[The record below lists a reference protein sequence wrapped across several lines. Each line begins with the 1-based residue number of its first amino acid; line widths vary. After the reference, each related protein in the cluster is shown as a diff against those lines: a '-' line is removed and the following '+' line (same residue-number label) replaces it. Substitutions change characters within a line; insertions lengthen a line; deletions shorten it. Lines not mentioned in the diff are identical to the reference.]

1 LKGVEKI
8 VLFLLAYHHIPKIFH
23 RNIPKNQEKK
33 NYKQKLIGRRK
44 PENFSEWTNPL
55 ASDNSNRYEY
65 QFQE

>member
-8 VLFLLAYHHIPKIFH
+8 ALFLLAYHHIPKIFH

-44 PENFSEWTNPL
+44 PENFSEWTNGQGYLL
-55 ASDNSNRYEY
+55 AERVKRFWG
-65 QFQE
+65 Q